1 MVTFL
6 RPFRV
11 AGSGS
16 AASSPRTAVGVST
29 PAGTRPGRLRRHC
42 VIGQVEYR
50 WPISCGEEPGGVL
63 EDEDLL
69 ALLGGGDLRDR
80 ARDLA
85 MTVPAAELRDAFQL
99 AAGCPDGPTASA
111 RPSVTRLVRQRPRRG
126 VSAPGGA

>member
-1 MVTFL
+1 VVTFL
-6 RPFRV
+6 RLFQV
-11 AGSGS
+11 VGSGS
-16 AASSPRTAVGVST
+16 AGVLPRTAVGVST

-85 MTVPAAELRDAFQL
+85 MTVPAAELRDAF
-99 AAGCPDGPTASA
+99 
-111 RPSVTRLVRQRPRRG
+111 
-126 VSAPGGA
+126 